1 MLPMIENNKPW
12 LLIGFYQSLVK
23 PLGAVGF
30 LLGIISFMGYLF
42 GIEALYRPIVD
53 GPATNP
59 LTAICMIF
67 LGLGLLSTLNK
78 KNKKLQY
85 LLGLVVIVI
94 TISNISDFIF
104 DSNVSTLI
112 TPFYNQVLIEQG
124 LGKPNDLG
132 FNSALMFLGL
142 GFSLSLYHFKRLIA
156 AQLIAFIT
164 LAIPMISITGYAYGL
179 DEFYGKMSLL
189 TASTGVAFSIATLA
203 LTANIGAVKAILSP
217 YIGGRIARLQTICG
231 YAIPSILGYLLV
243 KSLNSASID
252 SFGLYVVTICW
263 FIILMVS
270 ISAIFQ
276 ERVDIERRKGE
287 RLLSIAAM
295 SDNLTGLA
303 NRRKFIEF
311 GQEAVERIKR
321 THKQVWILMLDIDYF
336 KRINDTAGHAMG
348 DKVLI
353 EVSKTLEDSVRVV
366 DLVSRMGGE
375 EFSVILIDADIKGVE
390 LVTEKIRSNV
400 ENMHIEGWTDLYG
413 PVTISIGC
421 ELNDGTQTLD
431 QTLKD
436 ADGALYQ
443 AKHNGRNQVCFAR
456 AE

>member
-1 MLPMIENNKPW
+1 MIS
-12 LLIGFYQSLVK
+12 IF
-23 PLGAVGF
+23 
-30 LLGIISFMGYLF
+30 GYLF
-42 GIEALYRPIVD
+42 GIEALYRPMAN

-67 LGLGLLSTLNK
+67 IGLGLLSTLNK
-78 KNKKLQY
+78 KNQKLQY
-85 LLGLVVIVI
+85 LLGIVVIII
-94 TISNISDFIF
+94 TVANISDFIF
-104 DSNVSTLI
+104 NANLSTHI
-112 TPFYNQVLIEQG
+112 TPFYSQVLLDQE

-132 FNSALMFLGL
+132 INSALMFLGL
-142 GFSLSLYHFKRLIA
+142 GFSLTLFHFNKLTA

-179 DEFYGKMSLL
+179 NEFYGKMSLL

-243 KSLNSASID
+243 KSLNSAGID

-287 RLLSIAAM
+287 QLLSIAAM

-303 NRRKFIEF
+303 NRRKFLDF
-311 GQEAVERIKR
+311 GQEAIERIKR
-321 THKQVWILMLDIDYF
+321 TRKQVWILMIDIDYF

-353 EVSKTLEDSVRVV
+353 AVSQTLKESVRIV

-375 EFSVILIDADIKGVE
+375 EFSIILIDADIKGVE
-390 LVTEKIRSNV
+390 LVAEKIRSNV
-400 ENMHIEGWTDLYG
+400 GNMQVEGWTNLHG
-413 PVTISIGC
+413 AVNISIGC
-421 ELNDGTQTLD
+421 GLNDGNQTLD
-431 QTLKD
+431 ETLKD

-443 AKHNGRNQVCFAR
+443 AKNNGRNQVCFAR
-456 AE
+456 K

>member
-1 MLPMIENNKPW
+1 
-12 LLIGFYQSLVK
+12 
-23 PLGAVGF
+23 
-30 LLGIISFMGYLF
+30 
-42 GIEALYRPIVD
+42 
-53 GPATNP
+53 
-59 LTAICMIF
+59 MIF
-67 LGLGLLSTLNK
+67 IGLGLLATLNQ

-85 LLGLVVIVI
+85 LLGGVVIVI
-94 TISNISDFIF
+94 TISNIFDFIF
-104 DSNVSTLI
+104 KSNVSTLI
-112 TPFYNQVLIEQG
+112 TPFYSQVLLDQE
-124 LGKPNDLG
+124 LGKPNGLG
-132 FNSALMFLGL
+132 INSALMFLGL
-142 GFSLSLYHFKRLIA
+142 GFSLTLFHFNKLTA

-243 KSLNSASID
+243 KSLNSGID

-287 RLLSIAAM
+287 QLLSIAAM

-303 NRRKFIEF
+303 NRRKFLDF
-311 GQEAVERIKR
+311 GQEAIERIQR
-321 THKQVWILMLDIDYF
+321 THKQVWILMIDIDYF

-353 EVSKTLEDSVRVV
+353 AVSQTLKESVRVV
-366 DLVSRMGGE
+366 DLVCRMGGE

-390 LVTEKIRSNV
+390 LVAEKIRSNV
-400 ENMHIEGWTDLYG
+400 ENMQVEGWTNLHG
-413 PVTISIGC
+413 SVKISIGC
-421 ELNDGTQTLD
+421 GLNDGNQTLD
-431 QTLKD
+431 ETLKD

-443 AKHNGRNQVCFAR
+443 AKNNGRNQVCFAQR
-456 AE
+456 